1 MTSSLIFEQDPIWNV
16 LLRLLATL
24 LVLFIVIRLIYYRYS
39 RNERRVFS
47 FFQMGI
53 MIFLVCILLK
63 TVEVQLGIALGLF
76 AIFAIMR
83 FRSRNLSMRDMT
95 YFFTVI
101 GISVINAMASFYNPA
116 RGIILINSVI
126 ILSTLILEVFFNKRA
141 YESATLIYDR
151 LELLA
156 PEKKQELLSDIS
168 ARSSKKVEKVE
179 IKKIDLIKHTA
190 ELEIS
195 FRSTDILNHG

>member
-1 MTSSLIFEQDPIWNV
+1 MFQQDPIWSV
-16 LLRLLATL
+16 LLHLLVTL
-24 LVLFIVIRLIYYRYS
+24 LVLFIVIRLIYYRYT

-47 FFQMGI
+47 FFQMGV

-63 TVEVQLGIALGLF
+63 SVEIQLGIALGLF
-76 AIFAIMR
+76 AIFAILR

-101 GISVINAMASFYNPA
+101 GISVINAMATFYNPV
-116 RGIILINSVI
+116 RGMIVINLVI
-126 ILSTLILEVFFNKRA
+126 ILSTFILEIFFNKRA
-141 YESATLIYDR
+141 YDTATLIYDR

-156 PEKKQELLSDIS
+156 PEKTQELLSDIS
-168 ARSSKKVEKVE
+168 SRSSKKVEKVE
-179 IKKIDLIKHTA
+179 IKKIDLIKRNA

-195 FRSTDILNHG
+195 FRSTGTGNQD

>member
-1 MTSSLIFEQDPIWNV
+1 MESSSMFQQDPIWSV
-16 LLRLLATL
+16 LLHLLVTL

-39 RNERRVFS
+39 MNERRVFS
-47 FFQMGI
+47 FFQMGV

-63 TVEVQLGIALGLF
+63 SVEIQLGIALGLF
-76 AIFAIMR
+76 AIFAILR

-101 GISVINAMASFYNPA
+101 GISVINAMATFFHPV
-116 RGIILINSVI
+116 RGMIVINGVI

-141 YESATLIYDR
+141 YDTATLIYDR

-156 PEKKQELLSDIS
+156 TDKTQELLADIS
-168 ARSSKKVEKVE
+168 SRSSKKVEKVE
-179 IKKIDLIKHTA
+179 IKKIDLIKRNA

-195 FRSTDILNHG
+195 FRSTGTGDQD

>member
-1 MTSSLIFEQDPIWNV
+1 MASSSVFQQDPIWSV
-16 LLRLLATL
+16 MLHLLVTL

-39 RNERRVFS
+39 MNERRVFS

-63 TVEVQLGIALGLF
+63 SVEIQLGIALGLF
-76 AIFAIMR
+76 AIFAILR

-101 GISVINAMASFYNPA
+101 GISVINAMATFYNPV
-116 RGIILINSVI
+116 RGMIVINLVI
-126 ILSTLILEVFFNKRA
+126 ILSTYILEVFFNKRA
-141 YESATLIYDR
+141 YDTATLIYDR

-156 PEKKQELLSDIS
+156 PDKIQELLSDIS
-168 ARSSKKVEKVE
+168 SRSSKKVEKVE
-179 IKKIDLIKHTA
+179 IKKIDLIKRNA

-195 FRSTDILNHG
+195 FRSTGTGDQD